1 MEYKSVFNSKQILKN
16 LHSIFRRTG
25 KRIIIG
31 SKSSQQIYL
40 VEPASLMYIEAA
52 QNYTDWYFSDGSQL
66 TLTYQLNQCET
77 FITSQ
82 LGDEDILTIARVG
95 RSAIV
100 NLQYITQLDMTNK
113 QLVISNRRGFVQKI
127 TVSEEILKKLKEAII
142 LYKESNENR

>member
-1 MEYKSVFNSKQILKN
+1 MEYHSVSNSKQILKN
-16 LHSIFRRTG
+16 LHSIFHRTG

-40 VEPASLMYIEAA
+40 VDPASLMYIEAA
-52 QNYTDWYFSDGSQL
+52 QNYTDWYFADGSKL
-66 TLTYQLNQCET
+66 TLTCQLNQCET
-77 FITSQ
+77 LITNQ
-82 LGDEDILTIARVG
+82 FGDDDILTIARVG

-113 QLVISNRRGFVQKI
+113 ELVISNRRDFSQKI